1 MKRGLCLLVLLGG
14 LCLGQARAQMAVI
27 DIGAIVQLVHQLRT
41 LEQQLTQA
49 RSAYEAITGGR
60 GMERLLAGTVRNY
73 LPADWRELT
82 GTLEAAQANYQLLS
96 TEVRTLLEA
105 NAVLSNDRLSR
116 LGTAERRELEA
127 ARQSAAMFQNL
138 TRQALRSTSERF
150 AAIQQLID
158 AIGRAD
164 DEKAILDLQAR
175 IGAEHGMLINENSKL
190 QVLFQ
195 TLQAEEWARRQR
207 EREQGIAGIGS
218 LRDLPAMGLR
228 AE

>member
-1 MKRGLCLLVLLGG
+1 MKTGLCLLAALTA

-27 DIGAIVQLVHQLRT
+27 DIGAIVQLVNQLRT

-82 GTLEAAQANYQLLS
+82 ATLGTAQANYQLLS
-96 TEVRTLLEA
+96 TEVRALLDA
-105 NAVLSNDRLSR
+105 NAILSNDRLSR
-116 LGTAERRELEA
+116 MGTAQRRELEA

-138 TRQALRSTSERF
+138 TRQALRTTSERF
-150 AAIQQLID
+150 TAIQQLID
-158 AIGRAD
+158 AIGLAD

>member
-1 MKRGLCLLVLLGG
+1 MKTGLCLLAALTA

-27 DIGAIVQLVHQLRT
+27 DIGAIVQLVNQLRT

-82 GTLEAAQANYQLLS
+82 DTLGTAQANYQLLS

-105 NAVLSNDRLSR
+105 NAILSNDRLSR
-116 LGTAERRELEA
+116 LGTAERRELVA
-127 ARQSAAMFQNL
+127 ARQSAAMYQNL
-138 TRQALRSTSERF
+138 TRQALRTTSERF
-150 AAIQQLID
+150 TAIQQLID